1 MNTIRDSI
9 TNINFNNVYEDAS
22 NYSNFINLT
31 NNFTKYEEKS
41 DFTFKE
47 LHTEIN
53 TSMDNST
60 MDNSTMDNSSYWD
73 YEYNYDYDA
82 AIAHLPLNELIPVT
96 IFYSIT
102 LLSGLVGNILVII
115 SVARF
120 KKMQNTTNTFLL
132 SLSTADLLLIVIC
145 VPVKVRL

>member
-31 NNFTKYEEKS
+31 NNFTKYEEKTN
-41 DFTFKE
+41 FTFKE
-47 LHTEIN
+47 LHTEID
-53 TSMDNST
+53 TSMDNA
-60 MDNSTMDNSSYWD
+60 TMDNSSYWD